1 MQGLIAEA
9 FLAGGLIGAGAAII
23 ANLIATPAQQQA
35 ALAKMKRPMQVAGAF
50 MLFAVT
56 AGLVT

>member
-9 FLAGGLIGAGAAII
+9 FLAGGLIGAGVATAA
-23 ANLIATPAQQQA
+23 NMLATPAQQQA